1 MLTMTSGIADWL
13 DESGNWEEDWATLY
27 CEHPVYLFRYN
38 EDYLPAGDFGQV

>member
-1 MLTMTSGIADWL
+1 MTSGIADWL